1 MPGCRIRRLGGT
13 RAREMRFRR
22 LLHNSAVSVEA
33 MAAHAVAAT
42 AERVAGLDIAV
53 VQDTSE
59 VVLGG
64 RELRDD
70 YGPVGRGGATRGYL
84 LHAALAVEVGS
95 GALLGVAGLD
105 IWTRSGG
112 KVKARRGQATAAK
125 ESRRWIETMAGQG
138 ALREK
143 AARVTLVGDAESD
156 IYELFARRPAG
167 IDVLVRAAQNR
178 KVKGSGEG
186 PDRLFALVDSWPE
199 LGRATVELRA
209 IPGRRARPAKLAVRA
224 SEVELCRPRHGA
236 DPSLPETLSLSVVEL
251 REVDAPVGQKPL
263 RWRLLTSHRVTTVE
277 EAQRTANLYRQRWVI
292 EEFFRT
298 LKSAGFELDQ
308 AEISQPKAMLNFAAA
323 CSLAAV
329 TIMQLVQARDGKTAQ
344 PLAHAF
350 DTADQPLIEALSTQL
365 EGKTQRQKNPHPKG
379 SLAFVAWVVGR
390 LGGWTGYYGKPGPFV
405 MAIGLGKLTAAKQ
418 GWLLASKNL

>member
-1 MPGCRIRRLGGT
+1 
-13 RAREMRFRR
+13 MRFRR
-22 LLHNSAVSVEA
+22 LLHHGAVSVEG
-33 MAAHAVAAT
+33 MAAHAAEAT
-42 AERVAGLDIAV
+42 SRRVSGLDIAV

-64 RELRDD
+64 RELGKD

-95 GALLGVAGLD
+95 GALLGLAGLN

-112 KVKARRGQATAAK
+112 SKVSARRSRTTNAK
-125 ESRRWIETMAGQG
+125 ESQRWIETMEGQV
-138 ALREK
+138 ALLRAQ
-143 AARVTLVGDAESD
+143 AARVTLVADAESD

-167 IDVLVRAAQNR
+167 IDVLVRAGQNR
-178 KVKGSGEG
+178 KVSAAAEA
-186 PDRLFALVDSWPE
+186 PDRLFALADSWPE
-199 LGRATVELRA
+199 LGGVTVELRA
-209 IPGRRARPAKLAVRA
+209 IPGRRARRAKLAVRA
-224 SEVELCRPRHGA
+224 SEAELCRPRNGA
-236 DPSLPETLSLSVVEL
+236 DPALPKTLALGLVDL

-263 RWRLLTSHRVTTVE
+263 HWRLLTSRQVTSLE
-277 EAQRTANLYRQRWVI
+277 QAQRTADLYRQRWVI

-298 LKSAGFELDQ
+298 LKSAGFQLDQ
-308 AEISQPKAMLNFAAA
+308 AEISHPRAMLNFAAA

-329 TIMQLVQARDGKTAQ
+329 TIMQLVQARDGNTGQ

-350 DTADQPLIEALSTQL
+350 EPGEQPLIEALSAKL
-365 EGKTQRQKNPHPKG
+365 EGKTLRQKNPHPKG

-405 MAIGLGKLTAAKQ
+405 MAIGLTKLAAAKQ
-418 GWLLASKNL
+418 GWLLASENL

>member
-1 MPGCRIRRLGGT
+1 
-13 RAREMRFRR
+13 
-22 LLHNSAVSVEA
+22 

-42 AERVAGLDIAV
+42 ARRVSGLDIAV

-64 RELRDD
+64 LELRED

-95 GALLGVAGLD
+95 GALLGVSGLN

-112 KVKARRGQATAAK
+112 KVAARRGRATGAK
-125 ESRRWIETMAGQG
+125 ESRRWIETMDGQA
-138 ALREK
+138 ALRAQ
-143 AARVTLVGDAESD
+143 AARVTLVADAESD

-167 IDVLVRAAQNR
+167 IDVLVRAGQNR
-178 KVKGSGEG
+178 KVSTETEA
-186 PDRLFALVDSWPE
+186 PERLFALADSWPE
-199 LGRATVELRA
+199 LGRVTVELRA

-224 SEVELCRPRHGA
+224 SEVELCRPRNGA
-236 DPSLPETLSLSVVEL
+236 DPALPKTVPLSLVDLCEI
-251 REVDAPVGQKPL
+251 DAPAGQRPL
-263 RWRLLTSHRVTTVE
+263 HWRLLTSHQVTTLE

-308 AEISQPKAMLNFAAA
+308 AEIGQPKAMLNFAAA

-350 DTADQPLIEALSTQL
+350 ETTDQPLIEALSTQL
-365 EGKTQRQKNPHPKG
+365 EGKTQRQKNPHPQG

-405 MAIGLGKLTAAKQ
+405 MAIGLSKLAAAKQ
-418 GWLLASKNL
+418 GWMLATRNL

>member
-1 MPGCRIRRLGGT
+1 
-13 RAREMRFRR
+13 
-22 LLHNSAVSVEA
+22 
-33 MAAHAVAAT
+33 
-42 AERVAGLDIAV
+42 
-53 VQDTSE
+53 
-59 VVLGG
+59 
-64 RELRDD
+64 
-70 YGPVGRGGATRGYL
+70 
-84 LHAALAVEVGS
+84 LAVEVGS

-112 KVKARRGQATAAK
+112 KVSARRSRSTGAK
-125 ESRRWIETMAGQG
+125 ESQRWIETMEGQA

-143 AARVTLVGDAESD
+143 AARVTLVADAESD

-167 IDVLVRAAQNR
+167 IDVLVRAAQDR
-178 KVKGSGEG
+178 KVRTQDEA
-186 PDRLFALVDSWPE
+186 PDRLFALADSWPE
-199 LGRATVELRA
+199 LGRVTVELRA
-209 IPGRRARPAKLAVRA
+209 IPGRRARPARLAVRA

-236 DPSLPETLSLSVVEL
+236 DPALPETVCLSLVDL
-251 REVDAPVGQKPL
+251 REIDAPAGQKPL
-263 RWRLLTSHRVTTVE
+263 HWRLLTSHQVSTLE
-277 EAQRTANLYRQRWVI
+277 EAQRAANLYRQRWVI

-308 AEISQPKAMLNFAAA
+308 AEIGQPKAMLNFAAA
-323 CSLAAV
+323 CCLAAV

-365 EGKTQRQKNPHPKG
+365 EGKTERQKNPHPKG

-405 MAIGLGKLTAAKQ
+405 MAIGLKQLAAARQ
-418 GWLLASKNL
+418 GWLLAHRDL